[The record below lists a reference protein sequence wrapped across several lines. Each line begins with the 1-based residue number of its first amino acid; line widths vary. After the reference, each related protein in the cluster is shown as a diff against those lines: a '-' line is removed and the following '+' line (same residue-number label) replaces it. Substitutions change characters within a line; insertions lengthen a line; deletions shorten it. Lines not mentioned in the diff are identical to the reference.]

1 MLQNVTGVAIGGRY
15 EHSREKLKWLLQT
28 VKVVAVGD
36 VMNTAGKN

>member
-1 MLQNVTGVAIGGRY
+1 MQRVKGVTVGGRY
-15 EHSREKLKWLLQT
+15 ENYREEVNWLLQK

>member
-1 MLQNVTGVAIGGRY
+1 MAVGGRY
-15 EHSREKLKWLLQT
+15 EHSREKLNWPLQN